1 MEGNEMI
8 EYLVLVTAPGIFWL
22 WFFWRRDKYEREPAS
37 FLMITF
43 VLGMLAAISL
53 LFLEILLTWTLS
65 WGNIAGFEYTVVK
78 NAIIGTTEE
87 IGKFLVV
94 YWYMYR
100 EDEFNEVMDG
110 IVYGAAASLGF
121 ASLENL
127 FFILRYGVK
136 IMWFRAV
143 LTTPGHVLF
152 ASFWGYALGLKKM
165 TGRNT
170 VVTGLGLA
178 IAAHTVFNIVLE
190 SDYWLASSLVLIGAL
205 FMVMF
210 WRERRA
216 LAMSPFNPR
225 DS

>member
-1 MEGNEMI
+1 MI
-8 EYLVLVTAPGIFWL
+8 EYLVLATAPGIFWL
-22 WFFWRRDKYEREPAS
+22 WFFWRRDKYEREPAH
-37 FLMITF
+37 FLIKTF
-43 VLGMLAAISL
+43 VLGMLAAGSL
-53 LFLEILLTWTLS
+53 LFLELVLAWVLS
-65 WGNIAGFEYTVVK
+65 WGNMAGITDTITRNV
-78 NAIIGTTEE
+78 IIGTTEE

-121 ASLENL
+121 ASMENL

-136 IMWFRAV
+136 IIWFRAV

-165 TGRNT
+165 TGKDT

-178 IAAHTVFNIVLE
+178 IAAHATFNILLE

-205 FMVMF
+205 FIVMF
-210 WRERRA
+210 WRERQS
-216 LAMSPFNPR
+216 LAMSPFKP
-225 DS
+225 